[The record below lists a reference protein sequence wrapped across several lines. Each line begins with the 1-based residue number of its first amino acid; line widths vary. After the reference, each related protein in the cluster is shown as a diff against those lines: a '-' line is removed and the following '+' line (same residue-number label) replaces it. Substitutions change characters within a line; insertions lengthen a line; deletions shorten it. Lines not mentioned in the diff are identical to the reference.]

1 MSYPKKARAW
11 LKEAWIRLKACKEL
25 IYADSYMVFTRSG
38 KQIFICYEME
48 LNDPVIDAALDE
60 SCRAMVKR
68 ADLEEFLTGVESVA
82 NEAKDI
88 LRRASGEA

>member
-1 MSYPKKARAW
+1 MKRARAW

-25 IYADSYMVFTRSG
+25 IFADSYMVFTLAG
-38 KQIFICYEME
+38 KTTFTCCDAKLY
-48 LNDPVIDAALDE
+48 DPVIDAALDE

-68 ADLEEFLTGVESVA
+68 ADLEEFVAGGESVA

-88 LRRASGEA
+88 LRRASGEN

>member
-1 MSYPKKARAW
+1 MKRARAW

-25 IYADSYMVFTRSG
+25 IFADSYMVFTRAG

-48 LNDPVIDAALDE
+48 LNDAVIDAALDE
-60 SCRAMVKR
+60 SCRAMVAR
-68 ADLEEFLTGVESVA
+68 CHVEELEVGGESVA

>member
-1 MSYPKKARAW
+1 MKRARAW

-25 IYADSYMVFTRSG
+25 IFADSYMVFTRAGKTTFTCAWVALDDPLIKEAFDFSG
-38 KQIFICYEME
+38 DAIEME
-48 LNDPVIDAALDE
+48 AKLAEIKE
-60 SCRAMVKR
+60 R
-68 ADLEEFLTGVESVA
+68 GESVA

>member
-1 MSYPKKARAW
+1 MKRARAW

-25 IYADSYMVFTRSG
+25 IFADSYMVFTRAG
-38 KQIFICYEME
+38 KTTFICCDVS
-48 LNDPVIDAALDE
+48 LKDPLIDEALDV
-60 SCRAMVKR
+60 SCRSMDVRVA
-68 ADLEEFLTGVESVA
+68 LEEFVAGGESVA